1 MSVQK
6 KNTPFS
12 ELIEAQAPEAT
23 RRAHAGDISTIDGVR
38 LAQLISEGDLTSAE
52 AVEAA
57 ISRAERV
64 EPQINA
70 IATPMFDE
78 ARKMAASG
86 EGSMPTFM
94 KDLVDWKGTPT
105 LYGSQGFRGYVAPE
119 DHPASKAWRAA
130 GMIPLGKSTS
140 SEMGLSATTET
151 LVTGE
156 TRNPWNTDFTSG
168 GSSGGSA
175 ALVAARVV
183 PFAHAT
189 DGGGSIRIPASC
201 CGLFGLKPSR
211 GRTHLR
217 PDVPPVQISA
227 SNAVSLT
234 VRDNVAT
241 FRASQTDA
249 YEDIGAIKGPSDRRL
264 NIGMIVDSP
273 RGTVTDPEVRA
284 ATEATAALCQHLGH
298 NVSEWRFPDSYSA
311 EQFEDRFTLF
321 YSAGAAQ
328 FVQQTCELTGKPPG
342 PDIVEPFTLHLAAG
356 FLNRQDE
363 LDDAVKYLLRF
374 EHVYTSWFDS
384 MDVLLTPT
392 MPILPFRI
400 GPAGAM
406 SPPVEHLALAADFAA
421 FTPLMNVSG
430 AASMSVPLN
439 WSKSGLPIGSM
450 FSAKRGDD
458 AMLFELA
465 YELEA
470 ANPWIDRLPKVHA

>member
-1 MSVQK
+1 MAATSTFLSLK
-6 KNTPFS
+6 GAS
-12 ELIEAQAPEAT
+12 APTAT
-23 RRAHAGDISTIDGVR
+23 ASASADNVITLDGVR
-38 LAQLISEGDLTSAE
+38 LAQLIDEGEISVLE
-52 AVEAA
+52 AVNSA
-57 ISRAERV
+57 ISRAESV
-64 EPQINA
+64 EPRINA
-70 IATPMFDE
+70 IASPMFDE
-78 ARKMAASG
+78 AREMARSG
-86 EGSMPTFM
+86 RGVMPTFM
-94 KDLVDWKGTPT
+94 KDLVDWKGAAT
-105 LYGSQGFRGYVAPE
+105 LYGSQGYRGYIAPE
-119 DHPASKAWRAA
+119 DHPASKAWRGA

-156 TRNPWNTDFTSG
+156 TRNPWNTEYTSG

-217 PDVPPVQISA
+217 PDAPPVQISA
-227 SNAVSLT
+227 SNSVSLT
-234 VRDNVAT
+234 VRDSVAT

-249 YEDIGAIKGPSDRRL
+249 YDDIGAIKGPSQRRL
-264 NIGMIVDSP
+264 KIGVIADSP
-273 RGTVTDPEVRA
+273 RGTVTDPEVR
-284 ATEATAALCQHLGH
+284 EATVSAAALCKQLGH
-298 NVSEWRFPDSYSA
+298 EVFEWRFPESYSA
-311 EQFEDRFTLF
+311 EQFEDQFTLF

-342 PDIVEPFTLHLAAG
+342 PEIVEPFTLHLAGG
-356 FLNRQDE
+356 FMQRQGE
-363 LDDAVKYLLRF
+363 LEDAVKYLLQF
-374 EHVYTSWFDS
+374 EHVYASWFAD

-392 MPILPFRI
+392 MPVLPFKI

-406 SPPVEHLALAADFAA
+406 SNPAEHLALAADFAA

-430 AASMSVPLN
+430 AASMSVPLG
-439 WSKSGLPIGSM
+439 WSKSGLPIGTM

-458 AMLFELA
+458 VMLFELA
-465 YELEA
+465 YELETA
-470 ANPWIDRLPKVHA
+470 KPWIDHLAPVHA